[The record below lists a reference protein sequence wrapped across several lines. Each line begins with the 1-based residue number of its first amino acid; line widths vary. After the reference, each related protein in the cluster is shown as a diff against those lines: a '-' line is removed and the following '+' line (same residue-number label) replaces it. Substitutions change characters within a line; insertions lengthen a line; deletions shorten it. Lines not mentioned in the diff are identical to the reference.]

1 MERTERRMGGEKGG
15 DVDRN
20 LTRTGNRRLSGEQV
34 AEKVG
39 QGMKAHLNVDRND
52 PVEEMRERGG
62 PKE

>member
-1 MERTERRMGGEKGG
+1 M
-15 DVDRN
+15 
-20 LTRTGNRRLSGEQV
+20 SGEHV

-52 PVEEMRERGG
+52 PVEGLREKGE